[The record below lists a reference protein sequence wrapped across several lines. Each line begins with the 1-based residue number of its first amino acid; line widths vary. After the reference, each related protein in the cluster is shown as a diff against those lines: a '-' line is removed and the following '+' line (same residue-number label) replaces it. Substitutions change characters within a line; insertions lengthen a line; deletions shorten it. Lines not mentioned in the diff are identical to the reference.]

1 MKIIYIA
8 CILVL
13 IALMLV
19 AFYYFMDLNR
29 QNYTAFDKGILK
41 NSDNKTFYTTKSATE
56 KWLNVIS
63 KEKLKT
69 TTFSKTNSEPSQNI
83 TEKKTY

>member
-41 NSDNKTFYTTKSATE
+41 NSDNKTIIKKEDMPWYTLPIWVNDA
-56 KWLNVIS
+56 WIV
-63 KEKLKT
+63 
-69 TTFSKTNSEPSQNI
+69 
-83 TEKKTY
+83 TYRTILRTVALV